1 MYSRLQFND
10 YRMGQSS
17 SNPLRENLESL
28 HSQLMKH
35 AGADYDIATT
45 TTLTYD
51 QFLGY
56 ITQLNHIC
64 REYEDEAKQVLV
76 FAVKKGTD
84 STIFWKATVRIACV
98 KLSTDNNKV
107 QSYRLLNI
115 RQFLQVF
122 RRITYECTG
131 GTLGDMEGIIA
142 TEETTD
148 VRGECGT
155 NNSVVP
161 VPPTMAASMVLG
173 GMREVAASGGGTA
186 ASGGSG
192 GGGGGGGGGTSL
204 DECVICLERR
214 PDVILPCA
222 HAYCLPCIEQW
233 WEYTTIPPPREQ
245 CSTSSTSASTS
256 ASSTSYSPTSS
267 SSGYLYAMNVKDKT
281 CPVCRECLAST
292 DDTWV
297 ISEHP
302 DTHQVNQEIRRAL
315 IGLAGDE

>member
-1 MYSRLQFND
+1 MHVR
-10 YRMGQSS
+10 RMGQGS

-51 QFLGY
+51 QFLSY
-56 ITQLNHIC
+56 ITQLNQIC
-64 REYEDEAKQVLV
+64 REYKDGENHVLV

-98 KLSTDNNKV
+98 KLNTTTNKV
-107 QSYRLLNI
+107 LSYRLLNI

-131 GTLGDMEGIIA
+131 GSLGEVDGLEAG
-142 TEETTD
+142 D
-148 VRGECGT
+148 SSGRSSGLHNDG
-155 NNSVVP
+155 VP
-161 VPPTMAASMVLG
+161 VPPTMAASIVLG
-173 GMREVAASGGGTA
+173 GMQDIPSAEGRINQGGLESSAASGTCGTN
-186 ASGGSG
+186 
-192 GGGGGGGGGTSL
+192 L
-204 DECVICLERR
+204 EECVICLERR

-233 WEYTTIPPPREQ
+233 WEYANPSEE
-245 CSTSSTSASTS
+245 CTSNHVVLSMT
-256 ASSTSYSPTSS
+256 
-267 SSGYLYAMNVKDKT
+267 VVDKT
-281 CPVCRECLAST
+281 CPVCRESLKST

-297 ISEHP
+297 LSEVP
-302 DTHQVNQEIRRAL
+302 DDDQVNEEIRRAL
-315 IGLAGDE
+315 IGLAGDKAESPT

>member
-1 MYSRLQFND
+1 
-10 YRMGQSS
+10 MGQGN
-17 SNPLRENLESL
+17 SNSLRENLESL
-28 HSQLMKH
+28 HNQLMKH

-56 ITQLNHIC
+56 ITQLNQIC
-64 REYEDEAKQVLV
+64 REYKDSEGHVLV

-84 STIFWKATVRIACV
+84 STMFWKATVRIACV
-98 KLSTDNNKV
+98 KLNTAANKV

-131 GTLGDMEGIIA
+131 GSLGTIDGIFGVDAAEEPSEG
-142 TEETTD
+142 
-148 VRGECGT
+148 R
-155 NNSVVP
+155 SSSVP

-173 GMREVAASGGGTA
+173 SMQEVAALPAVPLHQDGLESPA
-186 ASGGSG
+186 ASGTC
-192 GGGGGGGGGTSL
+192 GTSL
-204 DECVICLERR
+204 EECVICLERR

-233 WEYTTIPPPREQ
+233 
-245 CSTSSTSASTS
+245 S
-256 ASSTSYSPTSS
+256 
-267 SSGYLYAMNVKDKT
+267 VVDKT
-281 CPVCRECLAST
+281 CPVCRESLKST

-297 ISEHP
+297 LSEVP
-302 DTHQVNQEIRRAL
+302 DNDQVNEEIRRAL
-315 IGLAGDE
+315 IGLAGNES

>member
-1 MYSRLQFND
+1 
-10 YRMGQSS
+10 MGQGN

-28 HSQLMKH
+28 HNQLMRQ

-51 QFLGY
+51 HFLGY
-56 ITQLNHIC
+56 ITQLNQIC
-64 REYEDEAKQVLV
+64 REYKDSEGHVLV

-98 KLSTDNNKV
+98 KLNTATNKV

-131 GTLGDMEGIIA
+131 GSLGGVEGMLGVDSA
-142 TEETTD
+142 DGSSGVRSEE
-148 VRGECGT
+148 V
-155 NNSVVP
+155 S

-173 GMREVAASGGGTA
+173 RMQELQGGTENPLQEEDLRSDGA
-186 ASGGSG
+186 TGTC
-192 GGGGGGGGGTSL
+192 GTSL
-204 DECVICLERR
+204 EECVICLERR

-233 WEYTTIPPPREQ
+233 WEYASP
-245 CSTSSTSASTS
+245 SSQEC
-256 ASSTSYSPTSS
+256 TSS
-267 SSGYLYAMNVKDKT
+267 SVVYSMSVVDKT
-281 CPVCRECLAST
+281 CPVCRESLKST

-297 ISEHP
+297 LSEVP
-302 DTHQVNQEIRRAL
+302 DDDQVNEEIRRTL
-315 IGLAGDE
+315 IGLAGDKAQSPM

>member
-1 MYSRLQFND
+1 
-10 YRMGQSS
+10 MGQGS

-98 KLSTDNNKV
+98 KLSTVNNKV

-131 GTLGDMEGIIA
+131 GTLGDMEGIIGAEA
-142 TEETTD
+142 TEGRANT
-148 VRGECGT
+148 
-155 NNSVVP
+155 VP
-161 VPPTMAASMVLG
+161 LPPTMAASMVLG
-173 GMREVAASGGGTA
+173 GMREVS
-186 ASGGSG
+186 SGGSG
-192 GGGGGGGGGTSL
+192 TASDNNPPPQGSRGGGGGGVVEGGGGGGGTSL

-233 WEYTTIPPPREQ
+233 WEYTAPPRDE
-245 CSTSSTSASTS
+245 CSTSSTSTST
-256 ASSTSYSPTSS
+256 YSPHP
-267 SSGYLYAMNVKDKT
+267 LIIQVT
-281 CPVCRECLAST
+281 CIQCKR
-292 DDTWV
+292 
-297 ISEHP
+297 
-302 DTHQVNQEIRRAL
+302 
-315 IGLAGDE
+315 

>member
-1 MYSRLQFND
+1 
-10 YRMGQSS
+10 MGQGN

-28 HSQLMKH
+28 HNQLMKH

-56 ITQLNHIC
+56 ITQLNQIC
-64 REYEDEAKQVLV
+64 REYKDSEGRVLV

-98 KLSTDNNKV
+98 KLDTATNKV

-131 GTLGDMEGIIA
+131 GSLGSMDGIFGVDATDDTSEG
-142 TEETTD
+142 
-148 VRGECGT
+148 RSSGE
-155 NNSVVP
+155 P

-173 GMREVAASGGGTA
+173 SMQEVAEPSSSPMQGDGLESTA
-186 ASGGSG
+186 ASGTW
-192 GGGGGGGGGTSL
+192 GTNL
-204 DECVICLERR
+204 EECTICLERR

-233 WEYTTIPPPREQ
+233 WEYSRP
-245 CSTSSTSASTS
+245 SSQDC
-256 ASSTSYSPTSS
+256 TSS
-267 SSGYLYAMNVKDKT
+267 SFVYSMTVVDKT
-281 CPVCRECLAST
+281 CPVCRESLKST

-297 ISEHP
+297 LSEVP
-302 DTHQVNQEIRRAL
+302 DNDQVNEEIRKTL
-315 IGLAGDE
+315 IGLAGDEARSPV

>member
-1 MYSRLQFND
+1 
-10 YRMGQSS
+10 MGQGN
-17 SNPLRENLESL
+17 SNTLRENLESL
-28 HSQLMKH
+28 HNQLMKH

-51 QFLGY
+51 LFLCY

-64 REYEDEAKQVLV
+64 REYKDSEGHVLV

-98 KLSTDNNKV
+98 KLNTTTNKV

-131 GTLGDMEGIIA
+131 GSLGTIDGIFGVDA
-142 TEETTD
+142 ADESS
-148 VRGECGT
+148 GERSS
-155 NNSVVP
+155 NMP

-173 GMREVAASGGGTA
+173 SMQDVATSSTGSINQNRMESTA
-186 ASGGSG
+186 AAGTCA
-192 GGGGGGGGGTSL
+192 TSL

-233 WEYTTIPPPREQ
+233 WEYTRPSSQE
-245 CSTSSTSASTS
+245 CTSSNVV
-256 ASSTSYSPTSS
+256 YSMS
-267 SSGYLYAMNVKDKT
+267 VVDKT
-281 CPVCRECLAST
+281 CPVCRESLKST

-297 ISEHP
+297 LSEVP
-302 DTHQVNQEIRRAL
+302 DNDQVNEEIRRAL
-315 IGLAGDE
+315 IGLAGSESQSPT